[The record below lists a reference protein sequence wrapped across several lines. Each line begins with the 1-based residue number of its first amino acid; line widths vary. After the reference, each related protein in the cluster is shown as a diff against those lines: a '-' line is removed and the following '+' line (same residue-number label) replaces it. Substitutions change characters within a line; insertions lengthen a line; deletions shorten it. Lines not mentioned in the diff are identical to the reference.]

1 VIENKRAS
9 DNHRRRHVNVIGVV
23 MSLVFLTIAS
33 TGLSSDPW
41 WLLNSAAKWIAV
53 GIIALIGLG
62 LVATA
67 LPSRKRT

>member
-1 VIENKRAS
+1 
-9 DNHRRRHVNVIGVV
+9 

-33 TGLSSDPW
+33 AGLSSDPW

-67 LPSRKRT
+67 LPGRKRT